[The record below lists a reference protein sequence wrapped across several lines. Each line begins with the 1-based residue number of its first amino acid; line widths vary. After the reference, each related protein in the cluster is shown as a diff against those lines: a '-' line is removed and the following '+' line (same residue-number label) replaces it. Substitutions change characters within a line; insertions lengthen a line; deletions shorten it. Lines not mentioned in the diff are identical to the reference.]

1 MVTGRIIWYAVWT
14 NADVTAPR
22 KYFRGAVCINR
33 SGGRRAHTITK
44 YAKQK
49 RGANG
54 SRARRSPLLL
64 CGIWEVMKILK
75 YPYGKG
81 RSRTRPTSCCVLP
94 LGRVIGPDIPR
105 VESDAQCESCRL
117 ARHGFLCRFSDGT
130 CLRTSMPKKKGE
142 E

>member
-1 MVTGRIIWYAVWT
+1 
-14 NADVTAPR
+14 
-22 KYFRGAVCINR
+22 
-33 SGGRRAHTITK
+33 
-44 YAKQK
+44 
-49 RGANG
+49 
-54 SRARRSPLLL
+54 
-64 CGIWEVMKILK
+64 MKILK

-105 VESDAQCESCRL
+105 VESEPQCESCRL

-130 CLRTSMPKKKGE
+130 CLRTNMPKKKGE